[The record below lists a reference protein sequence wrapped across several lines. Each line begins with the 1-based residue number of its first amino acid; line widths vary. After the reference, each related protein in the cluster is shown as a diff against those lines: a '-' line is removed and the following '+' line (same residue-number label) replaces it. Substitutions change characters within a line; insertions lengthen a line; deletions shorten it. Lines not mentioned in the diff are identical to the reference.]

1 MRRHPLRTFGIGAFA
16 LATVLVLPA
25 CGGTS
30 DESKVR
36 EAVSEYLDSVG
47 EKDYSAACD
56 FLHQDAKAK
65 LGGTGECANA
75 LEKRYDGL
83 SGDVRQDLDDIDVDD
98 VAINGTSA
106 TVATGEVRV
115 EVKTK
120 TKRKGKTKTSTSYHP
135 APDVTGGAGF
145 ALKKSGDN
153 WQIASG
159 Y

>member
-56 FLHQDAKAK
+56 FLHQDAKSK
-65 LGGTGECANA
+65 LGGDCANA
-75 LEKRYDGL
+75 LEQRYDGL
-83 SGDVRQDLDDIDVDD
+83 SGDVREDLDDIDVDD
-98 VAINGTSA
+98 VAINGGSA
-106 TVATGEVRV
+106 TVANGEIRV
-115 EVKTK
+115 EVKSK

-145 ALKKSGDN
+145 ALKKSGDD
-153 WQIASG
+153 WKITTG
-159 Y
+159 V